1 MDSKTEEFYKRL
13 KLELENGATYPLPYL
28 FKFIVPTSN
37 HNIARVESAFDL
49 MGAVI
54 QTNTSKTGKF
64 TSVSVSVTMPSSQ
77 SIIDKYIE
85 VSDIEGIVSL

>member
-13 KLELENGATYPLPYL
+13 KLELENGSTFPLPYL
-28 FKFIVPTSN
+28 FKFIVPSSN
-37 HNIARVESAFDL
+37 QNISRIESAFDL

-54 QTNTSKTGKF
+54 QTHTSRTGKF

>member
-13 KLELENGATYPLPYL
+13 KLELENGSTFPLPYL
-28 FKFIVPTSN
+28 FKFIVPSSN
-37 HNIARVESAFDL
+37 QNISRIEAAFDL

-54 QTNTSKTGKF
+54 QTNTSRTGKF
-64 TSVSVSVTMPSSQ
+64 TSISVSVTMPSSQ